1 MRIVLYLFIILFFSC
16 QIDKSLNPDILRKA
30 DIPISSAIKINSVH
44 TDSGFVSS
52 KLKSPKMLNFTN
64 APFPYFEFPEA
75 IEVILFD
82 KNKNQTKIVAE
93 YAISYSNT
101 DLIDLRG
108 NVIVSNH
115 LLDSLL
121 TEQLYYDRSE
131 EWLFT
136 NFDFRYKSI
145 DKDIYGTGFNSD
157 KTFEKI
163 QFLKV
168 NGFVSLEE

>member
-1 MRIVLYLFIILFFSC
+1 
-16 QIDKSLNPDILRKA
+16 
-30 DIPISSAIKINSVH
+30 
-44 TDSGFVSS
+44 
-52 KLKSPKMLNFTN
+52 MLNFSN